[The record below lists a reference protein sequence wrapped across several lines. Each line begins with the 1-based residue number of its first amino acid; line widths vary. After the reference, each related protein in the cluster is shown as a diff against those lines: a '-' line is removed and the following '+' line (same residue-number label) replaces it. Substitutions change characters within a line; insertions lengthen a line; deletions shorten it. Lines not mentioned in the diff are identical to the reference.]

1 MKSCFL
7 SVLAALLLPLAAF
20 AAADDSLVE
29 VFATGVGTTQEA
41 AMKAANKA
49 AVEQVVGTMV
59 DATTLVENDELVEDR
74 ILTYSAA
81 LIADSKIVG
90 TPKSADGLITVKVK
104 ATVKKTALR
113 EKLVAEKLV
122 SVELDG
128 ESLWAQ
134 MVSAQDN
141 LADAEAMIKDILAK
155 HLTCVIAEP
164 VPGKTGKSPLDLDP
178 KIGEVFANVRV
189 RVDMAKYAQF
199 AKEVLDKLGPMA
211 TKKQKIVSKGWH
223 KTDWK
228 YAGDGWIDFDIPDL
242 NRSSDKKERN
252 FLLVMENLRSGS
264 ATVLWFDDNKMEA
277 VRNGL
282 DSGIITVKAVLLDKS
297 GMTAA
302 ECFVP
307 VSSGNPGW
315 NGPVPSIL
323 CGGERYLSGAIVPFF
338 GGEGLNF
345 YGGVSHENKSS
356 DNCQPKTDQTF
367 HIPLGTFTADELKA
381 AGKLEIKVGHMKD
394 GQFVE

>member
-1 MKSCFL
+1 MVMKRTIV
-7 SVLAALLLPLAAF
+7 SVLFAALLLPLAAF
-20 AAADDSLVE
+20 AADDDSLVE
-29 VFATGVGTTQEA
+29 VFATGVGTTQDA
-41 AMKAANKA
+41 AHKAADRA

-59 DATTLVENDELVEDR
+59 DAATLVENDELVEDK

-81 LIADSKIVG
+81 LIADSTIVG
-90 TPKSADGLITVKVK
+90 TPKAADGLITVKVK
-104 ATVKKTALR
+104 APVKKTALR

-141 LADAEAMIKDILAK
+141 LADAEAMIKDVLAK
-155 HLTCVIAEP
+155 HLACVVAEP

-178 KIGEVFANVRV
+178 KTGEVFANVRV
-189 RVDMAKYAQF
+189 RIDQAKYAQF
-199 AKEVLDKLGPMA
+199 AKEVVDKLGPMA
-211 TKKQKIVSKGWH
+211 TRKRKIASKGWH

-228 YAGDGWIDFDIPDL
+228 YAGDGWIDFKIPGLSESRDEK
-242 NRSSDKKERN
+242 DRN
-252 FLLVMENLRSGS
+252 YLLVMESLRSGT

-282 DSGIITVKAVLLDKS
+282 DTGPIAVAVVLLDRS
-297 GMTAA
+297 GIPAA
-302 ECFVP
+302 EHFADISGE
-307 VSSGNPGW
+307 VSGY
-315 NGPVPSIL
+315 GPRPSVFF
-323 CGGERYLSGAIVPFF
+323 RANRSGAIIPFF

-345 YGGVSHENKSS
+345 YGGARHTNFGRE
-356 DNCQPKTDQTF
+356 DCQPKTDETF
-367 HIPLGTFTADELKA
+367 RISLGTFTADELKN
-381 AGKLEIKVGHMKD
+381 AGNLKIRVGHMKD